1 MAKSPTRKCA
11 RFLVF
16 LLGTLHGQL
25 RILGSSYHLIRIGC
39 YLDNILT
46 FICRATDVILKP
58 IQMVLAHFF
67 SFYCAIIMCI
77 LLYVRPCA
85 FSQLNADARKKF
97 EFFASGFICAPSKF
111 WVLLFLPWPGSCKC
125 QSLLAIFLILHV
137 YELGFIEAIVKE
149 FCCLI
154 LFLLVLIYLHMSSC
168 CISVGSIC
176 KGPFR

>member
-1 MAKSPTRKCA
+1 MWMAVLLPMDFLWHLNWFANHALTFITMQNPHETFSPRSQDFHLIHCS
-11 RFLVF
+11 
-16 LLGTLHGQL
+16 LLFCLLWKNHLPEIVPDSWCSVLHLLLLRILHSQP
-25 RILGSSYHLIRIGC
+25 RILGSSYHLIRSGC

-111 WVLLFLPWPGSCKC
+111 
-125 QSLLAIFLILHV
+125 
-137 YELGFIEAIVKE
+137 
-149 FCCLI
+149 
-154 LFLLVLIYLHMSSC
+154 
-168 CISVGSIC
+168 
-176 KGPFR
+176 